1 MTATASPGN
10 RAPEGTV
17 KERSKGRA
25 PGAFKGRGGGRVHAT
40 VRFAAGPVGFAL
52 RLRVLLTCVLLLALA
67 FAALIAS
74 LAMGDYELPWSDVV
88 TGLFNAGPEDAELVV
103 HELRLPRALV
113 AIMVGFALGLAGAV
127 FQAVTRNPLAGPDIV
142 GITAGAGAGA
152 VVAILAGGVGT
163 GVSATYGPV
172 PLGALVGAVTTG
184 LVVYFLAFRQGTIT
198 GYGFVL
204 VGIAA
209 NGMLVAFTRWALARV
224 DIDAA
229 TRATAW
235 LTGSLENRDYTQVRW
250 MALGLLLLV
259 PPLVALVRPY
269 RMLQFGDDIATGLGV
284 PTRAA
289 RTALLLVGTCL
300 AALATAC
307 AGPVVFVA
315 LAAPQIA
322 RGLAGTAEIP
332 LFTAGFAGA
341 VVVGGADLL
350 ARTAFPETVPVGIVT
365 GLIGAPYLLWFLGRA
380 NKVGR
385 GG

>member
-1 MTATASPGN
+1 MNATASPTD
-10 RAPEGTV
+10 RAPKDIKNKAKTKKQTAV
-17 KERSKGRA
+17 GR
-25 PGAFKGRGGGRVHAT
+25 PTGRTPAT
-40 VRFAAGPVGFAL
+40 LKFAAGPVGFAI
-52 RLRVLLTCVLLLALA
+52 RLRVLLACVVLLALA
-67 FAALIAS
+67 FVALVAS
-74 LAMGDYELPWSDVV
+74 LATGDYELSWPDVV
-88 TGLFNAGPEDAELVV
+88 AGLFNAGPEDAQLVV

-127 FQAVTRNPLAGPDIV
+127 FQAVTRNPLAGPDVV

-152 VVAILAGGVGT
+152 VVVILAGGVGT
-163 GVSATYGPV
+163 GASATYGPV
-172 PLGALVGAVTTG
+172 PLGALVGALVTG
-184 LVVYFLAFRQGTIT
+184 ALVYILAFRQGTIT

-209 NGMLVAFTRWALARV
+209 NGMLVAFTRWVLARV

-235 LTGSLENRDYTQVRW
+235 LTGSLDNRDYTQVRW
-250 MALGLLLLV
+250 MAIGLVLLV
-259 PPLVALVRPY
+259 PPLVALIRPY

-289 RTALLLVGTCL
+289 RTALLVLGTCL

-315 LAAPQIA
+315 LAAPQVA

-341 VVVGGADLL
+341 VIVGGADLM
-350 ARTAFPETVPVGIVT
+350 ARSAFPETVPVGIVT
-365 GLIGAPYLLWFLGRA
+365 GLVGAPYLLWFLGRA

>member
-1 MTATASPGN
+1 MTATNAATAATTPTASARTADSAKGP
-10 RAPEGTV
+10 
-17 KERSKGRA
+17 RSKG
-25 PGAFKGRGGGRVHAT
+25 PTKKGRAKL
-40 VRFAAGPVGFAL
+40 RFAAGPIGFAV
-52 RLRVLLTCVLLLALA
+52 RPRVLGAGVLLLALTGTA
-67 FAALIAS
+67 FVAS
-74 LAMGDYELPWSDVV
+74 LAMGDYELSWADVV
-88 TGLFNAGPEDAELVV
+88 KSLFGTGPSDAELVV

-113 AIMVGFALGLAGAV
+113 AVLVGFALGLAGAV

-142 GITAGAGAGA
+142 GITGGASAGA

-163 GVSATYGPV
+163 GASATYGPV
-172 PLGALVGAVTTG
+172 PLGALLGALVTG
-184 LVVYFLAFRQGTIT
+184 ALVYLLAFRRGTVS
-198 GYGFVL
+198 GYGFIL
-204 VGIAA
+204 VGVAA

-235 LTGSLENRDYTQVRW
+235 LTGSLENRGYTQVWW
-250 MALGLLLLV
+250 MVIGLAVLV
-259 PPLVALVRPY
+259 PPLIALVRPY
-269 RMLQFGDDIATGLGV
+269 GLLQLGDEIATGLGV
-284 PTRAA
+284 
-289 RTALLLVGTCL
+289 RTGAVRTVLLVLGACL

-322 RGLAGTAEIP
+322 RGIAGTAEVP
-332 LFTAGFAGA
+332 LLTSGFAGA
-341 VVVGGADLL
+341 AMVAGSDLA

-365 GLIGAPYLLWFLGRA
+365 GLVGAPYLLWFLSRT